1 MALAWFGS
9 MLVKKLLNL
18 LAISCLSVIV
28 LLLSTKYDGRVVDFT
43 DLEIN

>member
-1 MALAWFGS
+1 MALAWFGP
-9 MLVKKLLNL
+9 MLVKTLLTL

-43 DLEIN
+43 DLDIN